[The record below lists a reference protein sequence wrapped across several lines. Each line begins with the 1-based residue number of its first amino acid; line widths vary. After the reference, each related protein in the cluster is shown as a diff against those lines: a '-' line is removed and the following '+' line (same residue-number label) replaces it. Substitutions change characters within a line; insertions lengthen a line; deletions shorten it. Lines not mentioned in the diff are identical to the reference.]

1 LNVKISEQRKNRA
14 ELSSLAKPQTGV
26 DALKGKFPRPTT
38 ALPEVM
44 DKNAERLK

>member
-1 LNVKISEQRKNRA
+1 
-14 ELSSLAKPQTGV
+14 LAKPQTGV

-38 ALPEVM
+38 ALPGVV